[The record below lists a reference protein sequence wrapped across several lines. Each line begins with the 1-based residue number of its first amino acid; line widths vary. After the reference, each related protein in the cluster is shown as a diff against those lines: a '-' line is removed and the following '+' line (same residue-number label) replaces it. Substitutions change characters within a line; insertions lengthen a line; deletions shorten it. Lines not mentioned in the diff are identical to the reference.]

1 VAKRVIVIGAGIV
14 GVCCAAYL
22 RRDGHDVQLVD
33 RQGPAAGASY
43 GNAGALS
50 PSSCIPLA
58 MPGVLAKTP
67 SWLLDPNGPLVVRP
81 GYALRAAP
89 WLLRFVLSARP
100 AQVERAA
107 DALAALHGRV
117 FDDYEPLVAAADCRD
132 LIRRSGTLIAFS
144 NEAAYRGSE
153 GEFSMRRA
161 RGATI
166 ERIESHEMRQ
176 MEPALSDY
184 YRFAAFQPEHGFA
197 ADPALLVTRIFEWF
211 TDNGGTFVRAG
222 AARLVAGPG
231 KTSLELDNGKTLS
244 ADAIIIAAG
253 AWSAKLLRTVGV
265 RVPLETQRGYHLTLT
280 NPSMT
285 LSHPISLSQEKIY
298 ITPMRGGLRVAGTV
312 EFAGLSAPPNWE
324 RARRLIEPVQRALPG
339 LRYDEAKE
347 WMGHRPCLPDSLPMI
362 GPVRALPG
370 VLAAFGHGHNG
381 MTGGPVTGRIVS
393 DLVAGR
399 APPIDISPY
408 RTDRFSWSG

>member
-1 VAKRVIVIGAGIV
+1 MAKRVIVIGAGIV
-14 GVCCAAYL
+14 GVSCAAYL
-22 RRDGHDVQLVD
+22 LRDGNDVCLVD
-33 RQGPAAGASY
+33 REGPAAGASF

-50 PSSCIPLA
+50 PGSCIPLA

-67 SWLLDPNGPLVVRP
+67 SWLLDRNGPLVVRP

-89 WLLRFVLSARP
+89 WLLRFVMSARP
-100 AQVERAA
+100 SQVARAS
-107 DALAALHGRV
+107 DALAALHRRV
-117 FDDYEPLVAAADCRD
+117 YEDYEPLIAAAGCRD
-132 LIRRSGTLIAFS
+132 LIRHSGTLTAFS
-144 NEAAYRGSE
+144 SEAAYRRSE
-153 GEFSMRRA
+153 SEFAMRRA

-176 MEPALSDY
+176 LEPALSDY
-184 YRFAAFQPEHGFA
+184 YGFAAFQPGHGYA
-197 ADPALLVTRIFEWF
+197 VDPALLVTRIFEWF
-211 TDNGGTFVRAG
+211 TDNGGAVMRAG
-222 AARLVAGPG
+222 AARLVVEGG
-231 KTSLELDNGKTLS
+231 KTSLALDSGEVLP

-253 AWSAKLLRTVGV
+253 AWSAKLLRSAGV

-285 LSHPISLSQEKIY
+285 LSHPISLSEEKVY
-298 ITPMRGGLRVAGTV
+298 LTPMRGGLRVAGTV
-312 EFAGLSAPPNWE
+312 EFAGLDAAPNWD
-324 RARRLIEPVQRALPG
+324 RAYRLIEPVQRALPG
-339 LRYDEAKE
+339 LRYDEAKP

-362 GPVRALPG
+362 GPVRSLPG

-399 APPIDISPY
+399 APPIDIAPY
-408 RTDRFSWSG
+408 RPERFSWVM